1 MTGPIPDA
9 ADPGSHGR
17 SRDPKDVPTPGTSF
31 VLVPTS
37 ISKAG
42 RLRPVIGNQIRNIR
56 RWNQIIRVLARY
68 GFVEFLREIG
78 LGNMVADLLDRVRI
92 GRTEAA
98 LVRMP
103 TPVRLR
109 HAMEELGPTFI
120 KLGQVLSTRRDL
132 VPDDW
137 ADEFANLQ
145 SGCPALPWA
154 DIEQLLLEAY
164 PEGVDSKFASI
175 DQEPIAAASM
185 AQAHRAVL
193 LDGTPVVLK
202 ILRPNIRE
210 IIAGDMEA
218 LRFLARLVDE
228 HLPSI
233 GFDPNAVADVINL
246 PDDHLIAMLLVIG
259 KAAQPARARGG
270 QLPLSEVVIK
280 DRF

>member
-1 MTGPIPDA
+1 M
-9 ADPGSHGR
+9 
-17 SRDPKDVPTPGTSF
+17 
-31 VLVPTS
+31 
-37 ISKAG
+37 
-42 RLRPVIGNQIRNIR
+42 IGNQIRNIK

-78 LGNMVADLLDRVRI
+78 LGNVVAGLLDRVRI
-92 GRTEAA
+92 GREEAA

-103 TPVRLR
+103 TAVRLR

-145 SGCPALPWA
+145 SGCPAVSWA
-154 DIEQLLLEAY
+154 EIEQLLHESY
-164 PEGVDSKFASI
+164 PEGVDAKFASI

-202 ILRPNIRE
+202 ILRPDIRE

-228 HLPSI
+228 HLPSM
-233 GFDPNAVADVINL
+233 GFDPNATVAEF
-246 PDDHLIAMLLVIG
+246 
-259 KAAQPARARGG
+259 ARELDRETDLTNEGRATDR
-270 QLPLSEVVIK
+270 LSLMFE
-280 DRF
+280 